1 MHAAGELMS
10 WMEAAFG
17 FILALSAVVT
27 AEALARYTE
36 ADAARRQGIL
46 ARSDVNDAR
55 AFAHS

>member
-1 MHAAGELMS
+1 MS

-17 FILALSAVVT
+17 FILALSAVAT

-46 ARSDVNDAR
+46 ARSDVNDAG